1 MARIS
6 RGDVVV
12 AGIDQGPNLP
22 IKRRPVVVVQGNHN
36 NARLGSA
43 IVAMIT
49 SNTRLARREPTQVLV
64 DVTTADGNQTGLSH
78 TSAVKCENLYT
89 KLQSDMRKI
98 GVMPPALMQRVDAA
112 LKASLDLP

>member
-1 MARIS
+1 MAKVT
-6 RGDVVV
+6 RGDVVI

-22 IKRRPVVVVQGNHN
+22 MKRRPVVVVQNDHN

-43 IVAMIT
+43 VVAMIT
-49 SNTRLARREPTQVLV
+49 SNTGRAKAEPTQVLI
-64 DVTTADGNQTGLSH
+64 DVTTADGRQTGLSH

-98 GVMPPALMQRVDAA
+98 GTMPTALMQEVDAA
-112 LKASLDLP
+112 LSLK

>member
-1 MARIS
+1 MARIN
-6 RGDVVV
+6 RGDVVIT
-12 AGIDQGPNLP
+12 GIDQGPNLP
-22 IKRRPVVVVQGNHN
+22 MKRRPVVVVQSDHN

-49 SNTRLARREPTQVLV
+49 SNTRLAKSEPTQVLI
-64 DVTTADGNQTGLSH
+64 DLATAEGPQTGLSH

-98 GVMPPALMQRVDAA
+98 GVMPPALMKQVDTA
-112 LKASLDLP
+112 LKASLSLK

>member
-6 RGDVVV
+6 RGDVVI

-22 IKRRPVVVVQGNHN
+22 LKRRPVVVVQSDHN
-36 NARLGSA
+36 NARLNSA

-49 SNTRLARREPTQVLV
+49 SNTRLAGKEPTQVLV
-64 DVTTADGNQTGLSH
+64 DLATADGRRTGLSH

-89 KLQSDMRKI
+89 KPQNDLRKI
-98 GVMPPALMQRVDAA
+98 GVMSPALMQQVDAA
-112 LKASLDLP
+112 LKASLALR